1 MTLSVLGFAAGPY
14 KTNTYIVANGARAFV
29 VDPGMHAMQRV
40 LEIGAEQGLTFEAIV
55 LTHGHLDHTREAGDL
70 ARQLELPVYIHPDDA
85 FMLVDGSGVSA
96 ESQVLFDAKN
106 MVQIEDLRDLRGGE
120 TIELVGHEFR
130 LEHAPGHSRVAF
142 SLLRKNL
149 SSPVMFCLKARSG
162 VLTWSTQIL
171 WPCSVRLLVRCGT
184 LMTGWLCYQGM
195 ARRPRCAQKG
205 PLIRSSPRCGMYSDM
220 RE

>member
-40 LEIGAEQGLTFEAIV
+40 LEIGADQGLTFEAIV

-130 LEHAPGHSRVAF
+130 LEHAPGHSPGCVLIIAEEFVLAGDVLFKGSIGRTDLEHSDPVAMQR
-142 SLLRKNL
+142 SLAGPVWNLDDRLAVLPGHGPTTTMRAERATNPFFATLRD
-149 SSPVMFCLKARSG
+149 
-162 VLTWSTQIL
+162 VL
-171 WPCSVRLLVRCGT
+171 
-184 LMTGWLCYQGM
+184 
-195 ARRPRCAQKG
+195 
-205 PLIRSSPRCGMYSDM
+205 
-220 RE
+220 